1 MSNLAI
7 LIGSNKGA
15 GSVQKLEVL
24 DLGKIIFII
33 TEDTV
38 NHVISFIIQNPERSI
53 IISLLQTRKLLQ
65 IKVL

>member
-7 LIGSNKGA
+7 LISSNKGA

>member
-24 DLGKIIFII
+24 DLGKIFII